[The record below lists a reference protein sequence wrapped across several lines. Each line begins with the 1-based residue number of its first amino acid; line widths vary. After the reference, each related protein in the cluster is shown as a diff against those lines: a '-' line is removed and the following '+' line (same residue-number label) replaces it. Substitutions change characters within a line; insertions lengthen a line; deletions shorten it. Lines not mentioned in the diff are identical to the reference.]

1 MYFTD
6 LQRCMKTI
14 LQRDVKFVINNK
26 ILREGKLIL
35 FNLKDYYIE
44 CVFIV
49 KDNKQKLYEI
59 PAPFKIRTTDNTI
72 EFDYTTRTITRN
84 HLSNGV
90 AIKMLV
96 HDLGKKSKF
105 YDNVLTIEY

>member
-1 MYFTD
+1 
-6 LQRCMKTI
+6 MKII
-14 LQRDVKFVINNK
+14 LQRDVKFIINSK
-26 ILREGKLIL
+26 VLREGKLIL
-35 FNLKDYYIE
+35 LNLKDYYIE
-44 CVFIV
+44 CIFIV
-49 KDNKQKLYEI
+49 KDDKKKLYEI
-59 PAPFKIRTTDNTI
+59 PAPFKINLGDNKI
-72 EFDYTTRTITRN
+72 EFDYTVQTVTRK